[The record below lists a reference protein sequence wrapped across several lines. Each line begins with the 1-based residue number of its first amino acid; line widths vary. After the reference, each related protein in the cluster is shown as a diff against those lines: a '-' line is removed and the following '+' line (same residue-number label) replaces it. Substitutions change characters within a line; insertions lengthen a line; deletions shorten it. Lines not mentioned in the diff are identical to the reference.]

1 MPQAAEKFSVGEL
14 ARLRVLCVSEIG
26 WVDNAILLGDIK
38 AAGGIDVSQYQLP
51 WPPFGTLHADNAA
64 GSSALIEAEQ
74 PDGTVHRVLFDS
86 GWNPQWMEKRF
97 AEEGIDR
104 LLQERRIECLVISHE
119 HFDHFWGIGAAL
131 RHCPEL
137 TLYVP
142 AGFQAEGYEFIAA
155 NGHTGKVIEVAPAQ
169 PLRLFGGL
177 ALVQF
182 PMHTLLQVEGE
193 NVIYANVRD
202 RGLVMVT
209 GCGHGGVLNLLDY
222 ARQTFAEGSRIH
234 AVYGGLHLSPFEDW
248 DDKRDGVIDAL
259 AGYGIEHFGCNHC
272 TGIKAV
278 EKMVVAGLPVLRGNA
293 RHGSK
298 TDLYLG
304 NGDVLEVGAPR

>member
-1 MPQAAEKFSVGEL
+1 MITIGDL

-26 WVDNAILLGDIK
+26 WLDNATLLGDIK
-38 AAGGIDVSQYQLP
+38 AAGGFDVSQYRLP
-51 WPPFGTLHADNAA
+51 WPPFGTLNADNAA
-64 GSSALIEAEQ
+64 GSCALIEAEEV
-74 PDGTVHRVLFDS
+74 DGTMRRVLFDS
-86 GWNPQWMEKRF
+86 GWNPQWMEQRF

-131 RHCPEL
+131 KHCPDL

-142 AGFQAEGYEFIAA
+142 EGFRPEGREFIAA
-155 NGHTGKVIEVAPAQ
+155 SGHTGKVIEVAPAQ
-169 PLRLFGGL
+169 PLPLFGGL
-177 ALVQF
+177 SLVQF
-182 PMHTLLQVEGE
+182 PMRTLLQVERE
-193 NVIYANVRD
+193 NVLYANVRD

-222 ARQTFAEGSRIH
+222 ARRTFAEGSRIH

-259 AGYGIEHFGCNHC
+259 AGYDIAHFGCNHC
-272 TGIKAV
+272 TGIRAV
-278 EKMVVAGLPVLRGNA
+278 EKMVAAGLPVLRGSA

-304 NGDVLEVGAPR
+304 NGDVLEVEAPQ